1 MSVVR
6 QHRGL
11 LHLLAACALAGAAP
25 SGATPMQA
33 QTAEATP
40 ILSLAGGLRADLS
53 SQWGARLELDT
64 RAFGG
69 FKAGAVGWSIGVAR
83 QF

>member
-1 MSVVR
+1 V
-6 QHRGL
+6 
-11 LHLLAACALAGAAP
+11 
-25 SGATPMQA
+25 QA